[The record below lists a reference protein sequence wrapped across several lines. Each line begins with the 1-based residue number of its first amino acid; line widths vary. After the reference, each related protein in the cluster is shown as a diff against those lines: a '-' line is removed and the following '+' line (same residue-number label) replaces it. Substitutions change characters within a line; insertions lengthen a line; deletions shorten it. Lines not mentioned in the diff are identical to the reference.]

1 MARIPLNAALLRKM
15 ADKTKKSEKY
25 LREQISKKGNAASI
39 SSPAA
44 QILMAKD
51 LGIGTNSA
59 LNGLPAH
66 VREEVRAG
74 SSVVPSRRVAAV
86 PLPKKGSKQKPITP
100 ATIDALLRDSELRAR
115 CKGLL
120 KDKRHFDRVI
130 REATTILDD
139 RIKKKTGIVGMNPE
153 NLVGRALNPDP
164 SKAVIVVS
172 SEGAEQKG
180 IHSICTGIMLAFRNK
195 AHHNLSDK
203 YTAEDALKFCGFID
217 TVLGVIEQGKV
228 HLDRA

>member
-1 MARIPLNAALLRKM
+1 M

-25 LREQISKKGNAASI
+25 LREQISRKGNAASI

-44 QILMAKD
+44 QILMAKE
-51 LGIGTNSA
+51 LGIGTNTA

-66 VREEVRAG
+66 VREEVRSG
-74 SSVVPSRRVAAV
+74 SAVVPKRRVAIAA
-86 PLPKKGSKQKPITP
+86 LPKRELKQKPITP
-100 ATIDALLRDSELRAR
+100 ATIDALLRDSELRDR

-120 KDKRHFDRVI
+120 KDKKHFDRVI

-139 RIKKKTGIVGMNPE
+139 RIKKKTGIVGKNPE
-153 NLVGRALNPDP
+153 NLLGKALNPDP

-172 SEGAEQKG
+172 IEGAEQKG
-180 IHSICTGIMLAFRNK
+180 IHSICNGIMLAFRNR

-203 YTAEDALKFCGFID
+203 YTAEDALKFCGFVA
-217 TVLGVIEQGKV
+217 TMLGVIEQGQI
-228 HLDRA
+228 HLDRR